1 MDLVESTTTTSSG
14 LTIIRLKRKRNE
26 EPLDALV
33 VQQLLESGKKKV
45 KRNDNET
52 KSETKVEENLKV
64 ETVENVKVELEKA
77 EQKKSIPFIFRFAKT
92 VEEISFND
100 STKTQQLKDHIVK
113 LISRKDI
120 LKHKGIDTKQIREEQ
135 IARFNESGRKER
147 YKVID
152 RNRQKSSSTLVT
164 SGDDVE
170 DEDEVTTN
178 LFNMYDAVK
187 ESESLTEPKFVEK
200 NDIDSE
206 IMCNFIPMV
215 RQYLS
220 LQEQIDKEGSDEAYV
235 YDVYYR
241 DDAMDLDDRMNFNK
255 IATLTWFNDNGNELF
270 VNESDEK
277 DEIVYSD
284 EEDSNAE
291 DYYTHD
297 YPDEDEDEAWS
308 VQEEYTDDD
317 ADRYY

>member
-1 MDLVESTTTTSSG
+1 MDPIESTTTTTPG

-33 VQQLLESGKKKV
+33 VQQLFESGKKKA
-45 KRNDNET
+45 KRNDKEA
-52 KSETKVEENLKV
+52 KIEAKIEENLKV
-64 ETVENVKVELEKA
+64 ENVENVKEEPR
-77 EQKKSIPFIFRFAKT
+77 ESIQFIFRFAKT

-120 LKHKGIDTKQIREEQ
+120 LKRKGIETKQIREEQ

-152 RNRQKSSSTLVT
+152 RNRQKSSSSLIT

-170 DEDEVTTN
+170 DEDEVATN
-178 LFNMYDAVK
+178 LFKMYDAVK
-187 ESESLTEPKFVEK
+187 ENVSLIEPKFVEK
-200 NDIDSE
+200 DDIDSE

-220 LQEQIDKEGSDEAYV
+220 LQEQIDKEDSDDAYV

-255 IATLTWFNDNGNELF
+255 IATLTWFNDDGNELF
-270 VNESDEK
+270 VNESNEK

-297 YPDEDEDEAWS
+297 YPDEDEEAWS
-308 VQEEYTDDD
+308 VQEDNSDDD
-317 ADRYY
+317 EDRYY

>member
-1 MDLVESTTTTSSG
+1 MDPIESTTTTTPG

-33 VQQLLESGKKKV
+33 VQQLFESGKKKA
-45 KRNDNET
+45 KRNDKEA
-52 KSETKVEENLKV
+52 KIEAKVEENLKV
-64 ETVENVKVELEKA
+64 ENVENVKEEPR
-77 EQKKSIPFIFRFAKT
+77 ESIPFIFRFAKT

-120 LKHKGIDTKQIREEQ
+120 LKRKGIETKQIREEQ

-152 RNRQKSSSTLVT
+152 RNRQKSNSSLIT

-170 DEDEVTTN
+170 DEDEVATN
-178 LFNMYDAVK
+178 LFKMYDAVK
-187 ESESLTEPKFVEK
+187 ENVSLIEPKFVEK
-200 NDIDSE
+200 DDIDSE

-220 LQEQIDKEGSDEAYV
+220 LQEQIDKEDSDDAYV

-255 IATLTWFNDNGNELF
+255 IATLTWFNDDGNELF

-297 YPDEDEDEAWS
+297 YPDEDEEAWS
-308 VQEEYTDDD
+308 VQEDNSDDD
-317 ADRYY
+317 EDRYY